1 MEVRT
6 VFERRWIVLSLLAT
20 CLAVVSCQRPDDED
34 EESLDFVD
42 EALEECVRDAL
53 DQDEGDLED
62 DDLAELEHLEC
73 QARGIADLHG
83 MQRLTGLET
92 LSLWENE
99 IVDPS
104 PLAELGD
111 LRELQLG
118 HNRIEELDALAG
130 LTDLERLGLSINQI
144 RNLEAIT
151 GLAELRWLNLDRNQ
165 LKGGDMD
172 ELCELEALTWVTLD
186 HNYIDDDDDYD
197 CLTDAGVEVYAD
209 YQVDPDDRSAA
220 GSGWAAL
227 SGAATASD
235 TPVQRAAPGR
245 LDIRTRA
252 DSEVELV
259 LQTATGVLPV
269 IHEFPGRIVRDGD
282 DLVYDFAGHRATV
295 GRVIEGGF
303 QLCQGDHAGT
313 CQLAVGRKGPG
324 SAASADH
331 LHGDGAVVATAA
343 LRLLGDPRPQSDW
356 KLVDDDEEEYG
367 VVNEELLPY
376 VLASPNQYDAG
387 SCLFM
392 ATTGSMEILLNQ
404 GEDED
409 DIEYWGD
416 TDLSERFLMNA
427 SDYVGNDV
435 VDWVLSDLIYAYEDL
450 GGSMLDRDY
459 PFQAGYI
466 KDGVYGVTEA
476 SPTEPGAYFSCY
488 FSWINHLPDDWE
500 EMLVDTPPAERTV
513 VFIDPDKDGN
523 SQWAVALGDE
533 EVIEQIKYELRTKN
547 APVMVVYN
555 HFLYWHADIIVGY
568 DDTVEYG
575 CPMVNQSI
583 QYFNNNGAAAYS
595 NQIEAHME
603 EEGGCR
609 DKGIFYVRDSIY
621 DGGDEE
627 PMYEYSEQY
636 GFEDRYSQR
645 IIQRSYDWVK
655 YLGNHAYTVHRK

>member
-1 MEVRT
+1 MI
-6 VFERRWIVLSLLAT
+6 ERRWIVLFLLPT
-20 CLAVVSCQRPDDED
+20 ILAVFSCRPPDEEE

-62 DDLAELEHLEC
+62 DDLAELRNLEC
-73 QARGIADLHG
+73 QALGIADIHG

-99 IVDPS
+99 IVDLA
-104 PLAELGD
+104 PLAELTD

-118 HNRIEELDALAG
+118 HNRIETLDPLTG
-130 LTDLERLGLSINQI
+130 LTDLQHLGLSVNQI
-144 RNLEAIT
+144 RNLDALT
-151 GLAELRWLNLDRNQ
+151 GLVELQWLNLDRNQ

-172 ELCELEALTWVTLD
+172 ELCGLDELTWVTLD
-186 HNYIDDDDDYD
+186 HNFIDDDDDYD

-209 YQVDPDDRSAA
+209 YQADPDDRSAPGA
-220 GSGWAAL
+220 GWAASDL
-227 SGAATASD
+227 PLGSGTA
-235 TPVQRAAPGR
+235 PVERAAPGR
-245 LDIRTRA
+245 LDIRAT
-252 DSEVELV
+252 DGGEVELV
-259 LQTATGVLPV
+259 LDTAAGDVPVLR
-269 IHEFPGRIVRDGD
+269 EFPGRIVREGD
-282 DLVYDFAGHRATV
+282 SLVYVRGTRRVAVGHV
-295 GRVIEGGF
+295 HQGGF
-303 QLCQGDHAGT
+303 ELCDGPFAAI
-313 CQLAVGRKGPG
+313 CQLSVGRKGPG
-324 SAASADH
+324 TESSADH
-331 LHGDGAVVATAA
+331 MLGRGAVVASAT
-343 LRLLGDPRPQSDW
+343 LRIQEDPRPGTDW
-356 KLVDDDEEEYG
+356 QFADGDGDEDEYG
-367 VVNEELLPY
+367 IVNEELLPY

-392 ATTGSMEILLNQ
+392 ATTGSMEILMGQ
-404 GEDED
+404 QVDED
-409 DIEYWGD
+409 DIGYWGE
-416 TDLSERFLMNA
+416 TDLSERYLMNA

-435 VDWVLSDLIYAYEDL
+435 IDWVLSDLIYAYEDL

-476 SPTEPGAYFSCY
+476 TPNESGAYFSCY
-488 FSWINHLPDDWE
+488 YSWLNHLPDDWE
-500 EMLVDTPPAERTV
+500 DMLVDTPAAERTV
-513 VFIDPDKDGN
+513 VFIDPDKDSN

-533 EVIEQIKYELRTKN
+533 EIIEQIKYELRTKN

-583 QYFNNNGAAAYS
+583 QYFNNNGGSSYA

-603 EEGGCR
+603 DEGGCR
-609 DKGIFYVRDSIY
+609 EKGIFYVRDSIY
-621 DGGDEE
+621 DGGDDE

-636 GFEDRYSQR
+636 GFEEKYSQR

-655 YLGNHAYTVHRK
+655 YLGNHAYTVHRR